1 MQIMEFWKNSKQKR
15 LSDFA
20 QPLCLDFHNDG
31 ENHGAAL
38 GLVEQESANLI
49 SNSVFQGG
57 PVDVV
62 TVDTLLYHAVSHGAH
77 GIHQILGF
85 PYIDKSAGD
94 NIRTCHT
101 FATGLVDGQHH
112 NDDAVL
118 CQMLSVTENDVA
130 YVAYA
135 VAVHKDL
142 TGGDGAVDPGAVGGQ
157 LDDLADVEQYSF
169 ILEQSALAQIGAS
182 RAVVQVRGVDEGYT
196 SVVPVAKNILVGEFT
211 TRAEENDY
219 VVAAHGVMQ
228 DLSSLRTTAIGESM
242 QLYAINRTRISTLLP
257 VGGYTRRELPIAGI
271 YSIDEDNRSLVITS
285 LKAAQSL
292 FNYADRASAVE
303 IRLREGAS
311 PLRLAEQLQAAVGEH
326 FDVRTREERN
336 SIYRLMALEKW
347 GVFCIAVLVMIVA
360 SLSIVGT
367 LVMVIIDKR
376 DDVRT
381 LRTMGARRDYV
392 RDIFTAE
399 GLLMALLSLAIGLVL
414 GVVLTLV
421 QQWFGLVS
429 IDAQTLMIND
439 YPVRLSLVDV
449 ALTAVAYIFIS
460 FLVINMTVRA
470 VIDRR

>member
-1 MQIMEFWKNSKQKR
+1 M
-15 LSDFA
+15 LSS
-20 QPLCLDFHNDG
+20 LKY
-31 ENHGAAL
+31 
-38 GLVEQESANLI
+38 LI
-49 SNSVFQGG
+49 AGRYVRSPKSHSVINMIS
-57 PVDVV
+57 
-62 TVDTLLYHAVSHGAH
+62 AVSIVAMA
-77 GIHQILGF
+77 IPVAAIILLLSIFNGLERMAL
-85 PYIDKSAGD
+85 DNLKS
-94 NIRTCHT
+94 
-101 FATGLVDGQHH
+101 
-112 NDDAVL
+112 
-118 CQMLSVTENDVA
+118 
-130 YVAYA
+130 
-135 VAVHKDL
+135 
-142 TGGDGAVDPGAVGGQ
+142 VDPDLSITPREGTTFRVEELPSAL

-169 ILEQSALAQIGAS
+169 ILEQSALAQMGAS

-196 SVVPVAKNILVGEFT
+196 SVVPVAKNILVGEFR

-311 PLRLAEQLQAAVGEH
+311 PLRLAEQLQAAVGAH
-326 FDVRTREERN
+326 FDVRTREQRN
-336 SIYRLMALEKW
+336 SIYRLMAIEKW

-381 LRTMGARRDYV
+381 LRTMGARRDFV

-399 GLLMALLSLAIGLVL
+399 GLLMALLSLVLGLVL
-414 GVVLTLV
+414 GAGLALL
-421 QQWFGLVS
+421 QQHFGFVG
-429 IDAQTLMIND
+429 IDAQTLQVNA
-439 YPVRLSLVDV
+439 YPVEVHLQDIL
-449 ALTAVAYIFIS
+449 LTVVAYAAVSYIVVK
-460 FLVINMTVRA
+460 LTVRA
-470 VIDRR
+470 LMRDNI

>member
-1 MQIMEFWKNSKQKR
+1 M
-15 LSDFA
+15 LSS
-20 QPLCLDFHNDG
+20 LKY
-31 ENHGAAL
+31 
-38 GLVEQESANLI
+38 LI
-49 SNSVFQGG
+49 AGRYVRSPKSHSVINMIS
-57 PVDVV
+57 
-62 TVDTLLYHAVSHGAH
+62 AVSIVAMA
-77 GIHQILGF
+77 IPVAAIILLLSIFNGLERMAL
-85 PYIDKSAGD
+85 DNLKSVDSDLSITPREG
-94 NIRTCHT
+94 TT
-101 FATGLVDGQHH
+101 FRVEELPSALL
-112 NDDAVL
+112 A
-118 CQMLSVTENDVA
+118 
-130 YVAYA
+130 
-135 VAVHKDL
+135 
-142 TGGDGAVDPGAVGGQ
+142 
-157 LDDLADVEQYSF
+157 DLADVEQYSF
-169 ILEQSALAQIGAS
+169 ILEQSALAQMGAS

-326 FDVRTREERN
+326 FDVRTREQRN

-381 LRTMGARRDYV
+381 LRTMGARRDFV

-399 GLLMALLSLAIGLVL
+399 GLLMALLSLVLGLVL
-414 GVVLTLV
+414 GAGLALL
-421 QQWFGLVS
+421 QQHFGFVG
-429 IDAQTLMIND
+429 IDAQTLQVNA
-439 YPVRLSLVDV
+439 YPVEVHLQDIL
-449 ALTAVAYIFIS
+449 LTVVAYAAVSYIVVK
-460 FLVINMTVRA
+460 LTVRA
-470 VIDRR
+470 LMRDNI

>member
-1 MQIMEFWKNSKQKR
+1 M
-15 LSDFA
+15 LSS
-20 QPLCLDFHNDG
+20 LKY
-31 ENHGAAL
+31 
-38 GLVEQESANLI
+38 LI
-49 SNSVFQGG
+49 AGRYVRSPKSHSVINMIS
-57 PVDVV
+57 
-62 TVDTLLYHAVSHGAH
+62 AVSIVAMA
-77 GIHQILGF
+77 IPVAAIILLLSIFNGLERMAL
-85 PYIDKSAGD
+85 DNLKSVDSDLSITPREG
-94 NIRTCHT
+94 TT
-101 FATGLVDGQHH
+101 FRVEELPSAL
-112 NDDAVL
+112 
-118 CQMLSVTENDVA
+118 
-130 YVAYA
+130 
-135 VAVHKDL
+135 
-142 TGGDGAVDPGAVGGQ
+142 

-169 ILEQSALAQIGAS
+169 ILEQSALAQMGAS

-211 TRAEENDY
+211 TCSEENDY

-311 PLRLAEQLQAAVGEH
+311 PQRLAEQLQAAVGEH

-381 LRTMGARRDYV
+381 LRTLGARRDFV

-399 GLLMALLSLAIGLVL
+399 GLLMALLSLVLGLVL
-414 GVVLTLV
+414 GAGLALL
-421 QQWFGLVS
+421 QQHFGFVG
-429 IDAQTLMIND
+429 IDAQTLQVNA
-439 YPVRLSLVDV
+439 YPVEVHLQDIL
-449 ALTAVAYIFIS
+449 LTVVAYAAVSYIVVK
-460 FLVINMTVRA
+460 LTVRA
-470 VIDRR
+470 LMRDNI

>member
-1 MQIMEFWKNSKQKR
+1 M
-15 LSDFA
+15 LSS
-20 QPLCLDFHNDG
+20 LKY
-31 ENHGAAL
+31 
-38 GLVEQESANLI
+38 LI
-49 SNSVFQGG
+49 AGRYVRSPKSHSVINMIS
-57 PVDVV
+57 
-62 TVDTLLYHAVSHGAH
+62 AVSIVAMA
-77 GIHQILGF
+77 IPVAAIILLLSIFNGLERMAL
-85 PYIDKSAGD
+85 DNMKS
-94 NIRTCHT
+94 
-101 FATGLVDGQHH
+101 
-112 NDDAVL
+112 
-118 CQMLSVTENDVA
+118 
-130 YVAYA
+130 
-135 VAVHKDL
+135 
-142 TGGDGAVDPGAVGGQ
+142 VDPDLSITPREGTTFRVEELPSAL

-169 ILEQSALAQIGAS
+169 ILEQSALAQMGAS

-196 SVVPVAKNILVGEFT
+196 LVVPVAKNILVGEFT

-311 PLRLAEQLQAAVGEH
+311 PQRLAEQLQAAVGEH

-381 LRTMGARRDYV
+381 LRTMGARRDFV

-399 GLLMALLSLAIGLVL
+399 GLLMALLSLVLGLVL
-414 GVVLTLV
+414 GAGLALL
-421 QQWFGLVS
+421 QQHFGFVG
-429 IDAQTLMIND
+429 IDAQTLQVNA
-439 YPVRLSLVDV
+439 YPVEVHLQDIL
-449 ALTAVAYIFIS
+449 LTVVAYAAVSYIVVK
-460 FLVINMTVRA
+460 LTVRA
-470 VIDRR
+470 LMRDNI

>member
-1 MQIMEFWKNSKQKR
+1 M
-15 LSDFA
+15 LSS
-20 QPLCLDFHNDG
+20 LKY
-31 ENHGAAL
+31 
-38 GLVEQESANLI
+38 LI
-49 SNSVFQGG
+49 AGRYVRSPKSHSVINMIS
-57 PVDVV
+57 
-62 TVDTLLYHAVSHGAH
+62 AVSIVAMA
-77 GIHQILGF
+77 IPVAAIILLLSIFNGLERMAL
-85 PYIDKSAGD
+85 DNLKS
-94 NIRTCHT
+94 
-101 FATGLVDGQHH
+101 
-112 NDDAVL
+112 
-118 CQMLSVTENDVA
+118 
-130 YVAYA
+130 
-135 VAVHKDL
+135 
-142 TGGDGAVDPGAVGGQ
+142 VDPDLSITPREGTTFRVEELPSAL

-169 ILEQSALAQIGAS
+169 ILEQSALAQMGAS

-311 PLRLAEQLQAAVGEH
+311 PERFAEQLQAAVGEH

-336 SIYRLMALEKW
+336 SIYRLMAIEKW

-381 LRTMGARRDYV
+381 LRTMGARRDFV

-399 GLLMALLSLAIGLVL
+399 GLLMALLSLVLGLVL
-414 GVVLTLV
+414 GAGLALL
-421 QQWFGLVS
+421 QQHFGFVG
-429 IDAQTLMIND
+429 IDAQTLQVNA
-439 YPVRLSLVDV
+439 YPVEVHLQDIL
-449 ALTAVAYIFIS
+449 LTVVAYAAVSYIVVK
-460 FLVINMTVRA
+460 LTVRA
-470 VIDRR
+470 LMRDNI

>member
-1 MQIMEFWKNSKQKR
+1 M
-15 LSDFA
+15 LSS
-20 QPLCLDFHNDG
+20 LKY
-31 ENHGAAL
+31 
-38 GLVEQESANLI
+38 LI
-49 SNSVFQGG
+49 AGRYVRSPKSHSVINMIS
-57 PVDVV
+57 
-62 TVDTLLYHAVSHGAH
+62 AVSIVAMA
-77 GIHQILGF
+77 IPVAAIILLLSIFNGLERMAL
-85 PYIDKSAGD
+85 DNLKSVDSDLSITPREG
-94 NIRTCHT
+94 TT
-101 FATGLVDGQHH
+101 FRVEELPSAL
-112 NDDAVL
+112 
-118 CQMLSVTENDVA
+118 
-130 YVAYA
+130 
-135 VAVHKDL
+135 
-142 TGGDGAVDPGAVGGQ
+142 

-169 ILEQSALAQIGAS
+169 ILEQSALAQMGAS

-311 PLRLAEQLQAAVGEH
+311 PERLAEQLQAAVGEH

-381 LRTMGARRDYV
+381 LRTMGARRDFV

-399 GLLMALLSLAIGLVL
+399 GLLMALLSLVLGLVL
-414 GVVLTLV
+414 GAGLALL
-421 QQWFGLVS
+421 QQHFGFVG
-429 IDAQTLMIND
+429 IEAQTLQVNA
-439 YPVRLSLVDV
+439 YPVEVHLQDIL
-449 ALTAVAYIFIS
+449 LTVVAYAAVSYIVVK
-460 FLVINMTVRA
+460 LTVRA
-470 VIDRR
+470 LMRDNI

>member
-1 MQIMEFWKNSKQKR
+1 M
-15 LSDFA
+15 LSS
-20 QPLCLDFHNDG
+20 LKY
-31 ENHGAAL
+31 
-38 GLVEQESANLI
+38 LI
-49 SNSVFQGG
+49 AGRYVRSPKSHSVINMIS
-57 PVDVV
+57 
-62 TVDTLLYHAVSHGAH
+62 AVSIVAMA
-77 GIHQILGF
+77 IPVAAIILLLSIFNGLERMAL
-85 PYIDKSAGD
+85 DNLKS
-94 NIRTCHT
+94 
-101 FATGLVDGQHH
+101 
-112 NDDAVL
+112 
-118 CQMLSVTENDVA
+118 
-130 YVAYA
+130 
-135 VAVHKDL
+135 
-142 TGGDGAVDPGAVGGQ
+142 VDPDLSITPREGTTFRVEELPSAL

-169 ILEQSALAQIGAS
+169 ILEQSALAQMGAS

-303 IRLREGAS
+303 VRLREGAS

-326 FDVRTREERN
+326 FDVRTREQRN

-381 LRTMGARRDYV
+381 LRTMGARRDFV

-399 GLLMALLSLAIGLVL
+399 GLLMALLSLVLGLVL
-414 GVVLTLV
+414 GAGLALL
-421 QQWFGLVS
+421 QQHFGFVG
-429 IDAQTLMIND
+429 IDAQTLQVNA
-439 YPVRLSLVDV
+439 YPVEVHLQDILLTV
-449 ALTAVAYIFIS
+449 AAYAAVSYIVVK
-460 FLVINMTVRA
+460 LTVRA
-470 VIDRR
+470 LMRDNI

>member
-1 MQIMEFWKNSKQKR
+1 M
-15 LSDFA
+15 LSS
-20 QPLCLDFHNDG
+20 LKY
-31 ENHGAAL
+31 
-38 GLVEQESANLI
+38 LI
-49 SNSVFQGG
+49 AGRYVRSPKSHSVINMIS
-57 PVDVV
+57 
-62 TVDTLLYHAVSHGAH
+62 AVSIVAMA
-77 GIHQILGF
+77 IPVAAIILLLSIFNGLERMAL
-85 PYIDKSAGD
+85 DNLKSVDSDLSITPREG
-94 NIRTCHT
+94 TT
-101 FATGLVDGQHH
+101 FRVEELPSAL
-112 NDDAVL
+112 
-118 CQMLSVTENDVA
+118 
-130 YVAYA
+130 
-135 VAVHKDL
+135 
-142 TGGDGAVDPGAVGGQ
+142 

-169 ILEQSALAQIGAS
+169 ILEQSALAQMGAS

-257 VGGYTRRELPIAGI
+257 VGGYTRRELPTAGI

-381 LRTMGARRDYV
+381 LRTMGARRDFV

-399 GLLMALLSLAIGLVL
+399 GLLMALLSLVLGLVL
-414 GVVLTLV
+414 GAGLALL
-421 QQWFGLVS
+421 QQHFGFVG
-429 IDAQTLMIND
+429 IDAQTLQVNA
-439 YPVRLSLVDV
+439 YPVEVHLQDIL
-449 ALTAVAYIFIS
+449 LTVVAYAAVSYIVVK
-460 FLVINMTVRA
+460 LTVRA
-470 VIDRR
+470 LMRDNI

>member
-1 MQIMEFWKNSKQKR
+1 M
-15 LSDFA
+15 LSS
-20 QPLCLDFHNDG
+20 LKY
-31 ENHGAAL
+31 
-38 GLVEQESANLI
+38 LI
-49 SNSVFQGG
+49 AGRYVRSPKSHSVINMIS
-57 PVDVV
+57 
-62 TVDTLLYHAVSHGAH
+62 AVSIVAMA
-77 GIHQILGF
+77 IPVAAIILLLSIFNGLERMAL
-85 PYIDKSAGD
+85 DNLKS
-94 NIRTCHT
+94 
-101 FATGLVDGQHH
+101 
-112 NDDAVL
+112 
-118 CQMLSVTENDVA
+118 
-130 YVAYA
+130 
-135 VAVHKDL
+135 
-142 TGGDGAVDPGAVGGQ
+142 VDPDLSITPREGTTFRVEELPSAL

-169 ILEQSALAQIGAS
+169 ILEQSALAQMGAS

-196 SVVPVAKNILVGEFT
+196 SVVPVAKNILVGEFR

-311 PLRLAEQLQAAVGEH
+311 PQRLAEQLQAAVGEH

-381 LRTMGARRDYV
+381 LRTMGARRDFV

-399 GLLMALLSLAIGLVL
+399 GLLMALLSLVLGLVL
-414 GVVLTLV
+414 GAGLALL
-421 QQWFGLVS
+421 QQHFGFVG
-429 IDAQTLMIND
+429 IDAQTLQVNA
-439 YPVRLSLVDV
+439 YPVEVHLQDILLTV
-449 ALTAVAYIFIS
+449 AAYAAVSYIVVK
-460 FLVINMTVRA
+460 LTVRA
-470 VIDRR
+470 LMRDNI

>member
-1 MQIMEFWKNSKQKR
+1 M
-15 LSDFA
+15 LSS
-20 QPLCLDFHNDG
+20 LKY
-31 ENHGAAL
+31 
-38 GLVEQESANLI
+38 LI
-49 SNSVFQGG
+49 AGRYVRSPKSHSVINMIS
-57 PVDVV
+57 
-62 TVDTLLYHAVSHGAH
+62 AVSIVAMA
-77 GIHQILGF
+77 IPVAAIILLLSIFNGLERMAL
-85 PYIDKSAGD
+85 DNLKSVDSDLSITPREG
-94 NIRTCHT
+94 TT
-101 FATGLVDGQHH
+101 FRVEELPSAL
-112 NDDAVL
+112 
-118 CQMLSVTENDVA
+118 
-130 YVAYA
+130 
-135 VAVHKDL
+135 
-142 TGGDGAVDPGAVGGQ
+142 

-169 ILEQSALAQIGAS
+169 ILEQSALAQMGAS

-326 FDVRTREERN
+326 FDVRTREQRN
-336 SIYRLMALEKW
+336 SIYRLMAIEKW

-381 LRTMGARRDYV
+381 LRTMGARRDFV

-399 GLLMALLSLAIGLVL
+399 GLLMALLSLVLGLVL
-414 GVVLTLV
+414 GAGLALL
-421 QQWFGLVS
+421 QQHFGFVG
-429 IDAQTLMIND
+429 IDAQTLQVNA
-439 YPVRLSLVDV
+439 YPVEVHLQDILLTV
-449 ALTAVAYIFIS
+449 AAYAAVSYIVVK
-460 FLVINMTVRA
+460 LTVRA
-470 VIDRR
+470 LMRDNI

>member
-1 MQIMEFWKNSKQKR
+1 M
-15 LSDFA
+15 LSS
-20 QPLCLDFHNDG
+20 LKY
-31 ENHGAAL
+31 
-38 GLVEQESANLI
+38 LI
-49 SNSVFQGG
+49 AGRYVRSPKSHSVINMIS
-57 PVDVV
+57 
-62 TVDTLLYHAVSHGAH
+62 AVSIVAMA
-77 GIHQILGF
+77 IPVAAIILLLSIFNGLERMAL
-85 PYIDKSAGD
+85 DNLKS
-94 NIRTCHT
+94 
-101 FATGLVDGQHH
+101 
-112 NDDAVL
+112 
-118 CQMLSVTENDVA
+118 
-130 YVAYA
+130 
-135 VAVHKDL
+135 
-142 TGGDGAVDPGAVGGQ
+142 VDPDLSITPREGTTFRVEELPSAL

-169 ILEQSALAQIGAS
+169 ILEQSALAQMGAS

-211 TRAEENDY
+211 TRAEEDDY
-219 VVAAHGVMQ
+219 VVAAQGVMQ

-311 PLRLAEQLQAAVGEH
+311 PQRLAEQLQAAVGEH

-381 LRTMGARRDYV
+381 LRTLGARRDFV

-399 GLLMALLSLAIGLVL
+399 GLLMALLSLVLGLVL
-414 GVVLTLV
+414 GAGLALL
-421 QQWFGLVS
+421 QQHFGFVG
-429 IDAQTLMIND
+429 IDAQTLQVNA
-439 YPVRLSLVDV
+439 YPVEVHLQDIL
-449 ALTAVAYIFIS
+449 LTVVAYAAVSYIVVK
-460 FLVINMTVRA
+460 LTVRA
-470 VIDRR
+470 LMRDNI

>member
-1 MQIMEFWKNSKQKR
+1 M
-15 LSDFA
+15 LSS
-20 QPLCLDFHNDG
+20 LKY
-31 ENHGAAL
+31 
-38 GLVEQESANLI
+38 LI
-49 SNSVFQGG
+49 AGRYVRSPKSHSVINMIS
-57 PVDVV
+57 
-62 TVDTLLYHAVSHGAH
+62 AVSIVAMA
-77 GIHQILGF
+77 IPVAAIILLLSIFNGLERMAL
-85 PYIDKSAGD
+85 DNLKS
-94 NIRTCHT
+94 
-101 FATGLVDGQHH
+101 
-112 NDDAVL
+112 
-118 CQMLSVTENDVA
+118 
-130 YVAYA
+130 
-135 VAVHKDL
+135 
-142 TGGDGAVDPGAVGGQ
+142 VDPDLSITPREGTTFRVEELPSAL

-169 ILEQSALAQIGAS
+169 ILEQSALAQMGAS

-196 SVVPVAKNILVGEFT
+196 SVVPVAKNILVGEFR

-326 FDVRTREERN
+326 FDVRTREQRN
-336 SIYRLMALEKW
+336 SIYRLMAIEKW

-381 LRTMGARRDYV
+381 LRTMGARRDIV

-399 GLLMALLSLAIGLVL
+399 GLLMALLSLVLGLVL
-414 GVVLTLV
+414 GAGLALL
-421 QQWFGLVS
+421 QQHFGFVG
-429 IDAQTLMIND
+429 IDAQTLQVNA
-439 YPVRLSLVDV
+439 YPVEVHLQDIL
-449 ALTAVAYIFIS
+449 LTVVAYVAVSYIVVK
-460 FLVINMTVRA
+460 LTVRA
-470 VIDRR
+470 LMRDNI

>member
-1 MQIMEFWKNSKQKR
+1 V
-15 LSDFA
+15 LSS
-20 QPLCLDFHNDG
+20 LKY
-31 ENHGAAL
+31 
-38 GLVEQESANLI
+38 LI
-49 SNSVFQGG
+49 AGRYVRSPKSHSVINMIS
-57 PVDVV
+57 
-62 TVDTLLYHAVSHGAH
+62 AVSIVAMA
-77 GIHQILGF
+77 IPVAAIILLLSIFNGLERMAL
-85 PYIDKSAGD
+85 DNLKS
-94 NIRTCHT
+94 
-101 FATGLVDGQHH
+101 
-112 NDDAVL
+112 
-118 CQMLSVTENDVA
+118 
-130 YVAYA
+130 
-135 VAVHKDL
+135 
-142 TGGDGAVDPGAVGGQ
+142 VDPDLSITPREGTTFRVEELPSAL

-169 ILEQSALAQIGAS
+169 ILEQSALAQMGAS

-326 FDVRTREERN
+326 FDVRTREQRN

-381 LRTMGARRDYV
+381 LRTMGARRDFV

-399 GLLMALLSLAIGLVL
+399 GLLMALLSLVLGLVL
-414 GVVLTLV
+414 GAGLALL
-421 QQWFGLVS
+421 QQHFGFVG
-429 IDAQTLMIND
+429 IDAQTLQVNA
-439 YPVRLSLVDV
+439 YPVEVHLQDIL
-449 ALTAVAYIFIS
+449 LTVVAYAAVSYIVVK
-460 FLVINMTVRA
+460 LTVRA
-470 VIDRR
+470 LMRDNI

>member
-1 MQIMEFWKNSKQKR
+1 M
-15 LSDFA
+15 LSS
-20 QPLCLDFHNDG
+20 LKY
-31 ENHGAAL
+31 
-38 GLVEQESANLI
+38 LI
-49 SNSVFQGG
+49 AGRYVRSPKSHSVINMIS
-57 PVDVV
+57 
-62 TVDTLLYHAVSHGAH
+62 AVSIVAMA
-77 GIHQILGF
+77 IPVAAIILLLSIFNGLERMAL
-85 PYIDKSAGD
+85 DNLKSVDSDLSITPREG
-94 NIRTCHT
+94 TT
-101 FATGLVDGQHH
+101 FRVEELPSAL
-112 NDDAVL
+112 
-118 CQMLSVTENDVA
+118 
-130 YVAYA
+130 
-135 VAVHKDL
+135 
-142 TGGDGAVDPGAVGGQ
+142 

-169 ILEQSALAQIGAS
+169 ILEQSALAQMGAS

-311 PLRLAEQLQAAVGEH
+311 PQRLAEQLQAAVGEH

-336 SIYRLMALEKW
+336 SIYRLMAIEKW

-381 LRTMGARRDYV
+381 LRTMGARRDFV

-399 GLLMALLSLAIGLVL
+399 GLLMALLSLVLGLVL
-414 GVVLTLV
+414 GAGLALL
-421 QQWFGLVS
+421 QQHFGFVG
-429 IDAQTLMIND
+429 IDAQTLQVNA
-439 YPVRLSLVDV
+439 YPVEVHLQDIL
-449 ALTAVAYIFIS
+449 LTVVAYAAVSYIVVK
-460 FLVINMTVRA
+460 LTVRA
-470 VIDRR
+470 LMRDNI

>member
-1 MQIMEFWKNSKQKR
+1 M
-15 LSDFA
+15 LSS
-20 QPLCLDFHNDG
+20 LKY
-31 ENHGAAL
+31 
-38 GLVEQESANLI
+38 LI
-49 SNSVFQGG
+49 AGRYVRSPKSHSVINMIS
-57 PVDVV
+57 
-62 TVDTLLYHAVSHGAH
+62 AVSIVAMA
-77 GIHQILGF
+77 IPVAAIILLLSIFNGLERMAL
-85 PYIDKSAGD
+85 DNLKS
-94 NIRTCHT
+94 
-101 FATGLVDGQHH
+101 
-112 NDDAVL
+112 
-118 CQMLSVTENDVA
+118 
-130 YVAYA
+130 
-135 VAVHKDL
+135 
-142 TGGDGAVDPGAVGGQ
+142 VDPDLSITPREGTTFRVEELPSAL

-169 ILEQSALAQIGAS
+169 ILEQSALAQMGAS

-311 PLRLAEQLQAAVGEH
+311 PQRLAEQLQAAVGEH
-326 FDVRTREERN
+326 FDVRTREQRN

-381 LRTMGARRDYV
+381 LRTMGARRDFV

-399 GLLMALLSLAIGLVL
+399 GLLMALLSLVLGLVL
-414 GVVLTLV
+414 GAGLALL
-421 QQWFGLVS
+421 QQHFGFVG
-429 IDAQTLMIND
+429 IDAQTLQVNA
-439 YPVRLSLVDV
+439 YPVEVHLQDIL
-449 ALTAVAYIFIS
+449 LTVVAYAAVSYIVVK
-460 FLVINMTVRA
+460 LTVRA
-470 VIDRR
+470 LMRDNI

>member
-1 MQIMEFWKNSKQKR
+1 M
-15 LSDFA
+15 LSS
-20 QPLCLDFHNDG
+20 LKY
-31 ENHGAAL
+31 
-38 GLVEQESANLI
+38 LI
-49 SNSVFQGG
+49 AGRYVRSPKSHSVINMIS
-57 PVDVV
+57 
-62 TVDTLLYHAVSHGAH
+62 AVSIVAMA
-77 GIHQILGF
+77 IPVAAIILLLSIFNGLERMAL
-85 PYIDKSAGD
+85 DNLKS
-94 NIRTCHT
+94 
-101 FATGLVDGQHH
+101 
-112 NDDAVL
+112 
-118 CQMLSVTENDVA
+118 
-130 YVAYA
+130 
-135 VAVHKDL
+135 
-142 TGGDGAVDPGAVGGQ
+142 VDPDLSITPREGTTFRVEELPSAL

-169 ILEQSALAQIGAS
+169 ILEQSALAQMGAS

-381 LRTMGARRDYV
+381 LRTMGARRDFV

-399 GLLMALLSLAIGLVL
+399 GLLMALLSLVLGLVL
-414 GVVLTLV
+414 GAGLALL
-421 QQWFGLVS
+421 QQHFGFVG
-429 IDAQTLMIND
+429 IDAQTLQVNA
-439 YPVRLSLVDV
+439 YPVEVHLQDIL
-449 ALTAVAYIFIS
+449 LTVVAYAAVSYIVVK
-460 FLVINMTVRA
+460 LTVRA
-470 VIDRR
+470 LMRDNI

>member
-1 MQIMEFWKNSKQKR
+1 M
-15 LSDFA
+15 LSS
-20 QPLCLDFHNDG
+20 LKY
-31 ENHGAAL
+31 
-38 GLVEQESANLI
+38 LI
-49 SNSVFQGG
+49 AGRYVRSPKSHSVINMIS
-57 PVDVV
+57 
-62 TVDTLLYHAVSHGAH
+62 AVSIVAMA
-77 GIHQILGF
+77 IPVAAIILLLSIFNGLERMAL
-85 PYIDKSAGD
+85 DNLKS
-94 NIRTCHT
+94 
-101 FATGLVDGQHH
+101 
-112 NDDAVL
+112 
-118 CQMLSVTENDVA
+118 
-130 YVAYA
+130 
-135 VAVHKDL
+135 
-142 TGGDGAVDPGAVGGQ
+142 VDPDLSITPREGTTFRVEELPSAL

-169 ILEQSALAQIGAS
+169 ILEQSALAQMGAS

-311 PLRLAEQLQAAVGEH
+311 PERLAEQLQAAVGEH

-381 LRTMGARRDYV
+381 LRTMGARRDFV

-399 GLLMALLSLAIGLVL
+399 GLLMALLSLVLGLVL
-414 GVVLTLV
+414 GAGLALL
-421 QQWFGLVS
+421 QQHFGFVG
-429 IDAQTLMIND
+429 IDAQTLQVNA
-439 YPVRLSLVDV
+439 YPVEVHLQDIL
-449 ALTAVAYIFIS
+449 LTVVAYAAVSYIVVK
-460 FLVINMTVRA
+460 LTVRA
-470 VIDRR
+470 LMRDNI

>member
-1 MQIMEFWKNSKQKR
+1 M
-15 LSDFA
+15 LSS
-20 QPLCLDFHNDG
+20 LKY
-31 ENHGAAL
+31 
-38 GLVEQESANLI
+38 LI
-49 SNSVFQGG
+49 AGRYVRSPKSHSVINMIS
-57 PVDVV
+57 
-62 TVDTLLYHAVSHGAH
+62 AVSIVAMA
-77 GIHQILGF
+77 IPVAAIILLLSIFNGLERMAL
-85 PYIDKSAGD
+85 DNLKS
-94 NIRTCHT
+94 
-101 FATGLVDGQHH
+101 
-112 NDDAVL
+112 
-118 CQMLSVTENDVA
+118 
-130 YVAYA
+130 
-135 VAVHKDL
+135 
-142 TGGDGAVDPGAVGGQ
+142 VDPDLSITPREGTTFRVEELPSAL

-169 ILEQSALAQIGAS
+169 ILEQSALAQMGAS

-257 VGGYTRRELPIAGI
+257 VGGYTRRELPVAGI

-311 PLRLAEQLQAAVGEH
+311 PQRLAEQLQAAVGEH

-381 LRTMGARRDYV
+381 LRTMGARRDFV

-399 GLLMALLSLAIGLVL
+399 GLLMALLSLVLGLVL
-414 GVVLTLV
+414 GAGLALL
-421 QQWFGLVS
+421 QQHFGFVG
-429 IDAQTLMIND
+429 IDAQTLQVNA
-439 YPVRLSLVDV
+439 YPVEVHLQDIL
-449 ALTAVAYIFIS
+449 LTVVAYAAVSYIVVK
-460 FLVINMTVRA
+460 LTVRA
-470 VIDRR
+470 LMRDNI

>member
-1 MQIMEFWKNSKQKR
+1 V
-15 LSDFA
+15 LSS
-20 QPLCLDFHNDG
+20 LKY
-31 ENHGAAL
+31 
-38 GLVEQESANLI
+38 LI
-49 SNSVFQGG
+49 AGRYVRSPKSHSVINMIS
-57 PVDVV
+57 
-62 TVDTLLYHAVSHGAH
+62 AVSIVAMA
-77 GIHQILGF
+77 IPVAAIILLLSIFNGLERMAL
-85 PYIDKSAGD
+85 DNLKSVDSDLSITPREG
-94 NIRTCHT
+94 TT
-101 FATGLVDGQHH
+101 FRVEELPSAL
-112 NDDAVL
+112 
-118 CQMLSVTENDVA
+118 
-130 YVAYA
+130 
-135 VAVHKDL
+135 
-142 TGGDGAVDPGAVGGQ
+142 

-169 ILEQSALAQIGAS
+169 ILEQSALAQMGAS

-311 PLRLAEQLQAAVGEH
+311 PERLAEQLQAAVGEH

-381 LRTMGARRDYV
+381 LRTMGARRDFV

-399 GLLMALLSLAIGLVL
+399 GLLMALLSLVLGLVL
-414 GVVLTLV
+414 GAGLALL
-421 QQWFGLVS
+421 QQHFGFVG
-429 IDAQTLMIND
+429 IDAQTLQVNA
-439 YPVRLSLVDV
+439 YPVEVHLQDILLTV
-449 ALTAVAYIFIS
+449 AAYAAVSYIVVK
-460 FLVINMTVRA
+460 LTVRA
-470 VIDRR
+470 LMRDNI

>member
-1 MQIMEFWKNSKQKR
+1 M
-15 LSDFA
+15 LSS
-20 QPLCLDFHNDG
+20 LKY
-31 ENHGAAL
+31 
-38 GLVEQESANLI
+38 LI
-49 SNSVFQGG
+49 AGRYVRSPKSHSVINMIS
-57 PVDVV
+57 
-62 TVDTLLYHAVSHGAH
+62 AVSIVAMA
-77 GIHQILGF
+77 IPVAAIILLLSIFNGLERMAL
-85 PYIDKSAGD
+85 DNLKS
-94 NIRTCHT
+94 
-101 FATGLVDGQHH
+101 
-112 NDDAVL
+112 
-118 CQMLSVTENDVA
+118 
-130 YVAYA
+130 
-135 VAVHKDL
+135 
-142 TGGDGAVDPGAVGGQ
+142 VDPDLSITPREGTTFRVEELPSAL

-169 ILEQSALAQIGAS
+169 ILEQSALAQMGAS

-196 SVVPVAKNILVGEFT
+196 SVVPVAKNILVGEFR

-381 LRTMGARRDYV
+381 LRTMGARRDFV

-399 GLLMALLSLAIGLVL
+399 GLLMALLSLVLGLVL
-414 GVVLTLV
+414 GAGLALL
-421 QQWFGLVS
+421 QQHFGFVG
-429 IDAQTLMIND
+429 IDAQTLQVNA
-439 YPVRLSLVDV
+439 YPVEVHLQDILLTV
-449 ALTAVAYIFIS
+449 AAYAAVSYIVVK
-460 FLVINMTVRA
+460 LTVRA
-470 VIDRR
+470 LMRDNI

>member
-1 MQIMEFWKNSKQKR
+1 M
-15 LSDFA
+15 LSS
-20 QPLCLDFHNDG
+20 LKY
-31 ENHGAAL
+31 
-38 GLVEQESANLI
+38 LI
-49 SNSVFQGG
+49 AGRYVRSPKSHSVINMIS
-57 PVDVV
+57 
-62 TVDTLLYHAVSHGAH
+62 AVSIVAMA
-77 GIHQILGF
+77 IPVAAIILLLSIFNGLERMAL
-85 PYIDKSAGD
+85 DNLKS
-94 NIRTCHT
+94 
-101 FATGLVDGQHH
+101 
-112 NDDAVL
+112 
-118 CQMLSVTENDVA
+118 
-130 YVAYA
+130 
-135 VAVHKDL
+135 
-142 TGGDGAVDPGAVGGQ
+142 VDPDLSITPREGTTFRVEELPSAL

-169 ILEQSALAQIGAS
+169 ILEQSALAQMGAS

-257 VGGYTRRELPIAGI
+257 VGGHTRRELPIAGI

-326 FDVRTREERN
+326 FDVRTREQRN

-381 LRTMGARRDYV
+381 LRTMGARRDFV

-399 GLLMALLSLAIGLVL
+399 GLLMALLSLVLGLVL
-414 GVVLTLV
+414 GAGLALL
-421 QQWFGLVS
+421 QQHFGFVG
-429 IDAQTLMIND
+429 IDAQTLQVNA
-439 YPVRLSLVDV
+439 YPVEVHLQDIL
-449 ALTAVAYIFIS
+449 LTVVAYAAVSYIVVK
-460 FLVINMTVRA
+460 LTVRA
-470 VIDRR
+470 LMRDNI

>member
-1 MQIMEFWKNSKQKR
+1 M
-15 LSDFA
+15 LSS
-20 QPLCLDFHNDG
+20 LKY
-31 ENHGAAL
+31 
-38 GLVEQESANLI
+38 LI
-49 SNSVFQGG
+49 AGRYVRSPKSHSVINMIS
-57 PVDVV
+57 
-62 TVDTLLYHAVSHGAH
+62 AVSIVAMA
-77 GIHQILGF
+77 IPVAAIILLLSIFNGLERMAL
-85 PYIDKSAGD
+85 DNLKS
-94 NIRTCHT
+94 
-101 FATGLVDGQHH
+101 
-112 NDDAVL
+112 
-118 CQMLSVTENDVA
+118 
-130 YVAYA
+130 
-135 VAVHKDL
+135 
-142 TGGDGAVDPGAVGGQ
+142 VDPDLSITPREGTTFRVEELPSAL

-182 RAVVQVRGVDEGYT
+182 RAVVQVRGVDEDYT

-211 TRAEENDY
+211 TRAAEDDY

-311 PLRLAEQLQAAVGEH
+311 SLRLAEQLQAAVGEH

-381 LRTMGARRDYV
+381 LRTMGARRDFV

-399 GLLMALLSLAIGLVL
+399 GLLMALLSLVLGLVL
-414 GVVLTLV
+414 GAGLALL
-421 QQWFGLVS
+421 QQHFGFVG
-429 IDAQTLMIND
+429 IDAQTLQVNA
-439 YPVRLSLVDV
+439 YPVEVHLQDIL
-449 ALTAVAYIFIS
+449 LTVVAYAAVSYIVVK
-460 FLVINMTVRA
+460 LTVRA
-470 VIDRR
+470 LMRDNI

>member
-1 MQIMEFWKNSKQKR
+1 MGV
-15 LSDFA
+15 LSS
-20 QPLCLDFHNDG
+20 LKY
-31 ENHGAAL
+31 
-38 GLVEQESANLI
+38 LI
-49 SNSVFQGG
+49 AGRYVRSPKSHSVINMIS
-57 PVDVV
+57 
-62 TVDTLLYHAVSHGAH
+62 AVSIVAMA
-77 GIHQILGF
+77 IPVAAIILLLSIFNGLERMAL
-85 PYIDKSAGD
+85 DNLKS
-94 NIRTCHT
+94 
-101 FATGLVDGQHH
+101 
-112 NDDAVL
+112 
-118 CQMLSVTENDVA
+118 
-130 YVAYA
+130 
-135 VAVHKDL
+135 
-142 TGGDGAVDPGAVGGQ
+142 VDP
-157 LDDLADVEQYSF
+157 DLSITPREGTTFRVEELPSALFDGHADVEQYSF
-169 ILEQSALAQIGAS
+169 ILEQSALAQMGAS

-303 IRLREGAS
+303 IRLREGTS
-311 PLRLAEQLQAAVGEH
+311 PERFAEQLQAAVGEH

-381 LRTMGARRDYV
+381 LRTMGARRDFV

-399 GLLMALLSLAIGLVL
+399 GLLMALLSLVLGLVL
-414 GVVLTLV
+414 GAGLALL
-421 QQWFGLVS
+421 QQHFGFVG
-429 IDAQTLMIND
+429 IDAQTLQVNA
-439 YPVRLSLVDV
+439 YPVEVHLQDIL
-449 ALTAVAYIFIS
+449 LTVVAYAAVSYIVVK
-460 FLVINMTVRA
+460 LTVRA
-470 VIDRR
+470 LMRDNI

>member
-1 MQIMEFWKNSKQKR
+1 M
-15 LSDFA
+15 LSS
-20 QPLCLDFHNDG
+20 LKY
-31 ENHGAAL
+31 
-38 GLVEQESANLI
+38 LI
-49 SNSVFQGG
+49 AGRYVRSPKSHSVINMIS
-57 PVDVV
+57 
-62 TVDTLLYHAVSHGAH
+62 AVSIVAMA
-77 GIHQILGF
+77 IPVAAIILLLSIFNGLERMAL
-85 PYIDKSAGD
+85 DNLKSVDSDLSITPREG
-94 NIRTCHT
+94 TT
-101 FATGLVDGQHH
+101 FRVEELPSAL
-112 NDDAVL
+112 
-118 CQMLSVTENDVA
+118 
-130 YVAYA
+130 
-135 VAVHKDL
+135 
-142 TGGDGAVDPGAVGGQ
+142 

-169 ILEQSALAQIGAS
+169 ILEQSALAQMGAS

-381 LRTMGARRDYV
+381 LRTMGARRDFV
-392 RDIFTAE
+392 RNIFTAE
-399 GLLMALLSLAIGLVL
+399 GLLMALLSLVLGLVL
-414 GVVLTLV
+414 GAGLALL
-421 QQWFGLVS
+421 QQHFGFVG
-429 IDAQTLMIND
+429 IDAQTLQVNA
-439 YPVRLSLVDV
+439 YPVEVHLQDIL
-449 ALTAVAYIFIS
+449 LTVVAYAAVSYIVVK
-460 FLVINMTVRA
+460 LTVRA
-470 VIDRR
+470 LMRDNI

>member
-1 MQIMEFWKNSKQKR
+1 V
-15 LSDFA
+15 LSS
-20 QPLCLDFHNDG
+20 LKY
-31 ENHGAAL
+31 
-38 GLVEQESANLI
+38 LI
-49 SNSVFQGG
+49 AGRYVRSPKSHSVINMIS
-57 PVDVV
+57 
-62 TVDTLLYHAVSHGAH
+62 AVSIVAMA
-77 GIHQILGF
+77 IPVAAIILLLSIFNGLERMAL
-85 PYIDKSAGD
+85 DNLKS
-94 NIRTCHT
+94 
-101 FATGLVDGQHH
+101 
-112 NDDAVL
+112 
-118 CQMLSVTENDVA
+118 
-130 YVAYA
+130 
-135 VAVHKDL
+135 
-142 TGGDGAVDPGAVGGQ
+142 VDPDLSITPREGTTFRVEELPSAL

-169 ILEQSALAQIGAS
+169 ILEQSALAQMGAS

-311 PLRLAEQLQAAVGEH
+311 PERLAEQLQAAVGEH

-381 LRTMGARRDYV
+381 LRTMGARRDFV

-399 GLLMALLSLAIGLVL
+399 GLLMALLSLVLGLVL
-414 GVVLTLV
+414 GAGLALL
-421 QQWFGLVS
+421 QQHFGFVG
-429 IDAQTLMIND
+429 IDAQTLQVNA
-439 YPVRLSLVDV
+439 YPVEVHLQDIL
-449 ALTAVAYIFIS
+449 LTVVAYAAVSYIVVK
-460 FLVINMTVRA
+460 LTVRA
-470 VIDRR
+470 LMRDNI

>member
-1 MQIMEFWKNSKQKR
+1 M
-15 LSDFA
+15 LSS
-20 QPLCLDFHNDG
+20 LKY
-31 ENHGAAL
+31 
-38 GLVEQESANLI
+38 LI
-49 SNSVFQGG
+49 AGRYVRSPKSHSVINMIS
-57 PVDVV
+57 
-62 TVDTLLYHAVSHGAH
+62 AVSIVAMA
-77 GIHQILGF
+77 IPVAAIILLLSIFNGLERMAL
-85 PYIDKSAGD
+85 DNLKS
-94 NIRTCHT
+94 
-101 FATGLVDGQHH
+101 
-112 NDDAVL
+112 
-118 CQMLSVTENDVA
+118 
-130 YVAYA
+130 
-135 VAVHKDL
+135 
-142 TGGDGAVDPGAVGGQ
+142 VDPDLSITPREGTTFRVEELPSAL

-169 ILEQSALAQIGAS
+169 ILEQSALAQMGAS

-303 IRLREGAS
+303 IRLREGAA
-311 PLRLAEQLQAAVGEH
+311 PERLAEQLQAAVGEH

-381 LRTMGARRDYV
+381 LRTMGARRDFV

-399 GLLMALLSLAIGLVL
+399 GLLMALLSLVLGLVL
-414 GVVLTLV
+414 GAGLALL
-421 QQWFGLVS
+421 QQHFGFVG
-429 IDAQTLMIND
+429 IDAQTLQVNA
-439 YPVRLSLVDV
+439 YPVEVHLQDIL
-449 ALTAVAYIFIS
+449 LTVVAYAAVSYIVVK
-460 FLVINMTVRA
+460 LTVRA
-470 VIDRR
+470 LMRDNI

>member
-1 MQIMEFWKNSKQKR
+1 M
-15 LSDFA
+15 LSS
-20 QPLCLDFHNDG
+20 LKY
-31 ENHGAAL
+31 
-38 GLVEQESANLI
+38 LI
-49 SNSVFQGG
+49 AGRYVRSPKSHSVINMIS
-57 PVDVV
+57 
-62 TVDTLLYHAVSHGAH
+62 AVSIVAMA
-77 GIHQILGF
+77 IPVAAIILLLSIFNGLERMAL
-85 PYIDKSAGD
+85 DNLKS
-94 NIRTCHT
+94 
-101 FATGLVDGQHH
+101 
-112 NDDAVL
+112 
-118 CQMLSVTENDVA
+118 
-130 YVAYA
+130 
-135 VAVHKDL
+135 
-142 TGGDGAVDPGAVGGQ
+142 VDPDLSITPREGTTFRVEELPSAL

-169 ILEQSALAQIGAS
+169 ILEQSALAQMGAS

-211 TRAEENDY
+211 TRAEEEDY

-311 PLRLAEQLQAAVGEH
+311 PQRLAEQLQAAVGEH

-381 LRTMGARRDYV
+381 LRTLGARRDFV

-399 GLLMALLSLAIGLVL
+399 GLLMALLSLVLGLVL
-414 GVVLTLV
+414 GAGLALL
-421 QQWFGLVS
+421 QQHFGFVG
-429 IDAQTLMIND
+429 IDAQTLQVNA
-439 YPVRLSLVDV
+439 YPVEVHLQDIL
-449 ALTAVAYIFIS
+449 LTVVAYAAVSYIVVK
-460 FLVINMTVRA
+460 LTVRA
-470 VIDRR
+470 LMRDNI

>member
-1 MQIMEFWKNSKQKR
+1 M
-15 LSDFA
+15 LSS
-20 QPLCLDFHNDG
+20 LKY
-31 ENHGAAL
+31 
-38 GLVEQESANLI
+38 LI
-49 SNSVFQGG
+49 AGRYVRSPKSHSVINMIS
-57 PVDVV
+57 
-62 TVDTLLYHAVSHGAH
+62 AVSIVAMA
-77 GIHQILGF
+77 IPVAAIILLLSIFNGLERMAL
-85 PYIDKSAGD
+85 DNLKS
-94 NIRTCHT
+94 
-101 FATGLVDGQHH
+101 
-112 NDDAVL
+112 
-118 CQMLSVTENDVA
+118 
-130 YVAYA
+130 
-135 VAVHKDL
+135 
-142 TGGDGAVDPGAVGGQ
+142 VDPDLSITPREGTTFRVEELPSA
-157 LDDLADVEQYSF
+157 LFDDLADVEQYSF
-169 ILEQSALAQIGAS
+169 ILEQSALAQMGAS

-228 DLSSLRTTAIGESM
+228 DLSSLRTIAIGESM

-381 LRTMGARRDYV
+381 LRTLGARRDFV

-399 GLLMALLSLAIGLVL
+399 GLLMAMLSLVLGLVL
-414 GVVLTLV
+414 GAGLALL
-421 QQWFGLVS
+421 QQHFGFVG
-429 IDAQTLMIND
+429 IDAQTLQVNA
-439 YPVRLSLVDV
+439 YPVEVHLQDIL
-449 ALTAVAYIFIS
+449 LTVVAYAAVSYIVVK
-460 FLVINMTVRA
+460 LTVRA
-470 VIDRR
+470 LMRDNI

>member
-1 MQIMEFWKNSKQKR
+1 V
-15 LSDFA
+15 LSS
-20 QPLCLDFHNDG
+20 LKY
-31 ENHGAAL
+31 
-38 GLVEQESANLI
+38 LI
-49 SNSVFQGG
+49 AGRYVRSPKSHSVINMIS
-57 PVDVV
+57 
-62 TVDTLLYHAVSHGAH
+62 AVSIVAMA
-77 GIHQILGF
+77 IPVAAIILLLSIFNGLERMAL
-85 PYIDKSAGD
+85 DNLKSVDSDLSITPREG
-94 NIRTCHT
+94 TT
-101 FATGLVDGQHH
+101 FRVEELPSAL
-112 NDDAVL
+112 
-118 CQMLSVTENDVA
+118 
-130 YVAYA
+130 
-135 VAVHKDL
+135 
-142 TGGDGAVDPGAVGGQ
+142 

-169 ILEQSALAQIGAS
+169 ILEQSALAQMGAS

-381 LRTMGARRDYV
+381 LRTLGARRDFV

-399 GLLMALLSLAIGLVL
+399 GLLMALLSLVLGLVL
-414 GVVLTLV
+414 GAGLALL
-421 QQWFGLVS
+421 QQHFGFVG
-429 IDAQTLMIND
+429 IDAQTLQVNA
-439 YPVRLSLVDV
+439 YPVEVHLQDIL
-449 ALTAVAYIFIS
+449 LTVVAYAAVSYIVVK
-460 FLVINMTVRA
+460 LTVRA
-470 VIDRR
+470 LMRDNI

>member
-1 MQIMEFWKNSKQKR
+1 M
-15 LSDFA
+15 LSS
-20 QPLCLDFHNDG
+20 LKY
-31 ENHGAAL
+31 
-38 GLVEQESANLI
+38 LI
-49 SNSVFQGG
+49 AGRYVRSPKSHSVINMIS
-57 PVDVV
+57 
-62 TVDTLLYHAVSHGAH
+62 AVSIVAMA
-77 GIHQILGF
+77 IPVAAIILLLSIFNGLERMAL
-85 PYIDKSAGD
+85 DNMKS
-94 NIRTCHT
+94 
-101 FATGLVDGQHH
+101 
-112 NDDAVL
+112 
-118 CQMLSVTENDVA
+118 
-130 YVAYA
+130 
-135 VAVHKDL
+135 
-142 TGGDGAVDPGAVGGQ
+142 VDPDLSITPREGTTFRVEELPSAM

-169 ILEQSALAQIGAS
+169 ILEQSALAQMGAS

-211 TRAEENDY
+211 TCSEENDY

-311 PLRLAEQLQAAVGEH
+311 PQRLAEQLQAAVGEH

-381 LRTMGARRDYV
+381 LRTMGARRDFV

-399 GLLMALLSLAIGLVL
+399 GLLMALLSLVLGLVL
-414 GVVLTLV
+414 GAGLALL
-421 QQWFGLVS
+421 QQHFGFVG
-429 IDAQTLMIND
+429 IDAQTLQVNA
-439 YPVRLSLVDV
+439 YPVEVHLQDIL
-449 ALTAVAYIFIS
+449 LTVVAYAAVSYIVVK
-460 FLVINMTVRA
+460 LTVRA
-470 VIDRR
+470 LMRDNI

>member
-1 MQIMEFWKNSKQKR
+1 M
-15 LSDFA
+15 LSS
-20 QPLCLDFHNDG
+20 LKY
-31 ENHGAAL
+31 
-38 GLVEQESANLI
+38 LI
-49 SNSVFQGG
+49 AGRYVRSPKSHSVINMIS
-57 PVDVV
+57 
-62 TVDTLLYHAVSHGAH
+62 AVSIVAMA
-77 GIHQILGF
+77 IPVAAIILLLSIFNGLERMAL
-85 PYIDKSAGD
+85 DNLKSVDSDLSITPREG
-94 NIRTCHT
+94 TT
-101 FATGLVDGQHH
+101 FRVEELPSALL
-112 NDDAVL
+112 A
-118 CQMLSVTENDVA
+118 
-130 YVAYA
+130 
-135 VAVHKDL
+135 
-142 TGGDGAVDPGAVGGQ
+142 
-157 LDDLADVEQYSF
+157 DLADVEQYSF
-169 ILEQSALAQIGAS
+169 ILEQSALAQMGAS

-311 PLRLAEQLQAAVGEH
+311 PERLAEQLQAAVGEH
-326 FDVRTREERN
+326 FDVRTREQRN
-336 SIYRLMALEKW
+336 SIYRLMSLEKW
-347 GVFCIAVLVMIVA
+347 GVFSIAVLVMIVA

-381 LRTMGARRDYV
+381 LRTLGARRDFV

-399 GLLMALLSLAIGLVL
+399 VLLMALLSLVL
-414 GVVLTLV
+414 GLLLGAGLALL
-421 QQWFGLVS
+421 QQHFGFVG
-429 IDAQTLMIND
+429 IDAQTLQVNA
-439 YPVRLSLVDV
+439 YPVEVHLQDIL
-449 ALTAVAYIFIS
+449 LTVVAYAAVSYIVVK
-460 FLVINMTVRA
+460 LTVRA
-470 VIDRR
+470 LMRDNI

>member
-1 MQIMEFWKNSKQKR
+1 M
-15 LSDFA
+15 LSS
-20 QPLCLDFHNDG
+20 LKY
-31 ENHGAAL
+31 
-38 GLVEQESANLI
+38 LI
-49 SNSVFQGG
+49 AGRYVRSPKSHSVINMIS
-57 PVDVV
+57 
-62 TVDTLLYHAVSHGAH
+62 AVSIVAMA
-77 GIHQILGF
+77 IPVAAIILLLSIFNGLERMAL
-85 PYIDKSAGD
+85 DNLKSVDSDLSITPREG
-94 NIRTCHT
+94 TT
-101 FATGLVDGQHH
+101 FRVEELPSA
-112 NDDAVL
+112 
-118 CQMLSVTENDVA
+118 M
-130 YVAYA
+130 
-135 VAVHKDL
+135 
-142 TGGDGAVDPGAVGGQ
+142 

-169 ILEQSALAQIGAS
+169 ILEQSALAQMGAS

-211 TRAEENDY
+211 TRAEEEDY

-311 PLRLAEQLQAAVGEH
+311 PQRLAEQLQAAVGEH

-381 LRTMGARRDYV
+381 LRTMGARRDFV

-399 GLLMALLSLAIGLVL
+399 GLLMALLSLVLGLVL
-414 GVVLTLV
+414 GAGLALL
-421 QQWFGLVS
+421 QQHFGFVG
-429 IDAQTLMIND
+429 IDAQTLQVNA
-439 YPVRLSLVDV
+439 YPVEVHLQDIL
-449 ALTAVAYIFIS
+449 LTVVAYAAVSYIVVK
-460 FLVINMTVRA
+460 LTVRA
-470 VIDRR
+470 LMRDNI